1 MQYIVVFITTANKKE
16 AEKISSVLLDRRLA
30 ACVNII
36 GGVDSR
42 FWWKGKK
49 EKARECL
56 LIAKTRKTLFKK
68 LTRVVKQGHSY
79 DVPEVIAMP
88 VLAGHRPYL
97 DWIKKVTA
105 GKGQGDSK

>member
-16 AEKISSVLLDRRLA
+16 AEKISNVLLDRRLA
-30 ACVNII
+30 ACLNII

-56 LIAKTRKTLFKK
+56 LIAKTKKPLFKK
-68 LTRVVKQGHSY
+68 LTRVVRQGHSY
-79 DVPEVIAMP
+79 DVPEVIAIP
-88 VLAGHRPYL
+88 IVGGHGPYL
-97 DWIKKVTA
+97 NWIGKVTA
-105 GKGQGDSK
+105 GK